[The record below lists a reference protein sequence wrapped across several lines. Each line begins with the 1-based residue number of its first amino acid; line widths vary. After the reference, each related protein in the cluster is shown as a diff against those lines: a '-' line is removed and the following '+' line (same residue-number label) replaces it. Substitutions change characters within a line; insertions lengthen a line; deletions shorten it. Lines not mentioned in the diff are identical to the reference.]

1 MKILITGVYGI
12 IGSYLCEKLRNEGF
26 FIVGIGKKE
35 SYNGCNKYYYCD
47 IINMES
53 MEKVFKENSD
63 IEVVIHCAALAHNKG
78 DDLSRERFIKINYD
92 GTKNLVDMCNKF
104 LKLKSFIFLSTIS
117 VYGER
122 FSISE
127 YREYETISP
136 KTPYAVSKKL
146 SESYIRENLKGDY
159 SILRL
164 ASVYSKDFDRN
175 IRKRTEIKGLGYTVG
190 NGFKKVS
197 LCNIKNIYLVIDY
210 LLKNEDGKNTYNI
223 SDKKPYTYRELLIER
238 NKKRVIIIHRF
249 LMKALYEIN
258 KITFKN
264 LFIEENSIK
273 LLSDNIY
280 PSDEIN
286 KKVDLIYTIKDKE

>member
-26 FIVGIGKKE
+26 YVVGIGRKDK
-35 SYNGCNKYYYCD
+35 YNGCDKYYCCD
-47 IINMES
+47 IINIES
-53 MEKVFKENSD
+53 IEKVFKENAD
-63 IEVVIHCAALAHNKG
+63 IEIVIHCAALAHNKG
-78 DDLSRERFIKINYD
+78 DDLSRERFIKVNYD
-92 GTKNLVDMCNKF
+92 GTKNLVDMCNKY

-122 FSISE
+122 LNISE
-127 YREYETISP
+127 YREYETLNP

-146 SESYIRENLKGDY
+146 SESYIRENVKGDY

-164 ASVYSKDFDRN
+164 ASVYSKNFDRN

-190 NGFKKVS
+190 NGFEKLS
-197 LCNIKNIYLVIDY
+197 LCNIKNIYLVVDY
-210 LLKNEDGKNTYNI
+210 LIKNEDGKNTYNI
-223 SDKKPYTYRELLIER
+223 SDKTQYTYKELLAQR
-238 NKKRVIIIHRF
+238 KKRRIIIIPKF
-249 LMKALYEIN
+249 LMKTLYEIN
-258 KITFKN
+258 KFTLKN

-273 LLSDNIY
+273 LMSDNVY

-286 KKVDLIYTIKDKE
+286 KKVDLIYNIIGN

>member
-26 FIVGIGKKE
+26 YVVGIGRKK
-35 SYNGCNKYYYCD
+35 SYNDCDKYYRCD
-47 IINMES
+47 IINIES
-53 MEKVFKENSD
+53 IEKVFKENPD
-63 IEVVIHCAALAHNKG
+63 IEIVIHCAALAHNKG
-78 DDLSRERFIKINYD
+78 DDLSRERFIKVNYD
-92 GTKNLVDMCNKF
+92 DKKNLVDMCNKY

-122 FSISE
+122 LNISE
-127 YREYETISP
+127 YREYETLNP

-164 ASVYSKDFDRN
+164 ASVYSKNFDRN
-175 IRKRTEIKGLGYTVG
+175 IRKRTEIRGLGYTVG
-190 NGFKKVS
+190 NGLEKLS
-197 LCNIKNIYLVIDY
+197 LCNIKNIYLVVDY
-210 LLKNEDGKNTYNI
+210 LIKNEDGKNTYNI
-223 SDKKPYTYRELLIER
+223 SDKISYTYKELLAQR
-238 NKKRVIIIHRF
+238 KKRRIIIIPKF
-249 LMKALYEIN
+249 LMKFLYEIN
-258 KITFKN
+258 KFTLKN

-273 LLSDNIY
+273 LMSDNVY

-286 KKVDLIYTIKDKE
+286 KKVDLIYNIKDN

>member
-12 IGSYLCEKLRNEGF
+12 IGSYLCKKLRNEGF
-26 FIVGIGKKE
+26 YIVGIGKKE
-35 SYNGCNKYYYCD
+35 SYNGCNKYYSCD

-53 MEKVFKENSD
+53 IEKVFKENSD

-122 FSISE
+122 LSISE

-164 ASVYSKDFDRN
+164 ASVYSKNFDRN

-190 NGFKKVS
+190 NGLKKVS

-210 LLKNEDGKNTYNI
+210 LLKNKDGKNTYNI

-238 NKKRVIIIHRF
+238 NKKRVIIIPRF

-264 LFIEENSIK
+264 FFIEENSIK

>member
-35 SYNGCNKYYYCD
+35 SYNGCNKYYSCD

-53 MEKVFKENSD
+53 MGKVFKENSD

-78 DDLSRERFIKINYD
+78 DDLSRERFIKINYN

-136 KTPYAVSKKL
+136 KTPYAVSK
-146 SESYIRENLKGDY
+146 S
-159 SILRL
+159 
-164 ASVYSKDFDRN
+164 FQ
-175 IRKRTEIKGLGYTVG
+175 
-190 NGFKKVS
+190 
-197 LCNIKNIYLVIDY
+197 
-210 LLKNEDGKNTYNI
+210 
-223 SDKKPYTYRELLIER
+223 
-238 NKKRVIIIHRF
+238 
-249 LMKALYEIN
+249 KAI
-258 KITFKN
+258 
-264 LFIEENSIK
+264 
-273 LLSDNIY
+273 
-280 PSDEIN
+280 
-286 KKVDLIYTIKDKE
+286 